1 MSDPFAD
8 LGLPVALDLEPALV
22 ENAWRER
29 CRDSGTEPEAVNSA
43 RTRLSDPVSRLEA
56 WLSIVDPEGA
66 TDRGI
71 SPELMDLFARIGP
84 ALSSTDDLLA
94 RHRKASTALAR
105 ALLARE
111 SVASQLAVQGL
122 MQEIQPL
129 KTMLIERFPEF
140 ETDSSNLDFSGARQ
154 ALGQLKFLKRWEEQ
168 CRDRLLALLAT

>member
-29 CRDSGTEPEAVNSA
+29 CRDSGAESDAVNSA
-43 RTRLSDPVSRLEA
+43 RACLSDPVLRLES
-56 WLSIVDPEGA
+56 WLTLLDPDGVP
-66 TDRGI
+66 DRSL
-71 SPELMDLFARIGP
+71 SPGLMDLFARIGP
-84 ALSSTDDLLA
+84 VLSSTDDLLA
-94 RHRKASTALAR
+94 RHRKATTALAR
-105 ALLARE
+105 ALLAKE

-129 KTMLIERFPEF
+129 KTALTERFPDYEHAAASG
-140 ETDSSNLDFSGARQ
+140 EFSGARQ
-154 ALGQLKFLKRWEEQ
+154 ALGQLKFLRRWEEQ